1 MSDLKWNASSIE
13 DRVIFMKKQAK
24 EFDNVWAE
32 FGSEIW
38 ITYTS
43 GLGGPLQN
51 IKTRRL
57 TLQAS

>member
-1 MSDLKWNASSIE
+1 MFGQKSNFPMLS
-13 DRVIFMKKQAK
+13 VI
-24 EFDNVWAE
+24 E